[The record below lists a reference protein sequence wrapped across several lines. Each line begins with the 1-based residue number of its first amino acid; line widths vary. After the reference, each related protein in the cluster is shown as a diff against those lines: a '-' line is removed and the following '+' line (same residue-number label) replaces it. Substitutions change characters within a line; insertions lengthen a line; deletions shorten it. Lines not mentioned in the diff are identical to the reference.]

1 MKKDMIGF
9 KTNNGCQVNLS
20 QECYDSNVYLTNEND
35 ENIGS
40 ISAGD
45 MIMLLNMYKYIKD
58 NDIQNSFINPY
69 GKNKEYL

>member
-1 MKKDMIGF
+1 MEKIGF
-9 KTNNGCQVNLS
+9 KTNNGSQVNLS
-20 QECYDSNVYLTNEND
+20 QEHYDSNIYLTDENNN
-35 ENIGS
+35 NIGS

-58 NDIQNSFINPY
+58 NDVKNSFINPY

>member
-9 KTNNGCQVNLS
+9 KTNNGGQVNLS

-35 ENIGS
+35 ENICS

-45 MIMLLNMYKYIKD
+45 MIMLINMYKHIKD
-58 NDIQNSFINPY
+58 NDIKNSFINPY

>member
-1 MKKDMIGF
+1 MEKIGF
-9 KTNNGCQVNLS
+9 KTNNGSQVNLS
-20 QECYDSNVYLTNEND
+20 QEHYDSNIYLTDENN

-58 NDIQNSFINPY
+58 NDIENSFINPY